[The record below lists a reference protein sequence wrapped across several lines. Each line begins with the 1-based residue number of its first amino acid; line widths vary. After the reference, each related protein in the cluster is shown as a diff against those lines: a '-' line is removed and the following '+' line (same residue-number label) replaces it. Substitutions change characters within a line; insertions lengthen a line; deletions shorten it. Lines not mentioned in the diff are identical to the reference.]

1 MSYSLMY
8 LVLPDMHSLSGISCH
23 SICQFCYSKDYVYDH
38 SFSKICNFLFLSLRS
53 NSPHA
58 MPDAMLYIHTA
69 YHLTC
74 FFISPPP
81 VWAGICRTARQSC
94 LIPYS
99 SLSCCNIPRTPLR
112 LPCSPAEVSL
122 SPEFSRQNAA
132 AAPCRKCRSYFSF
145 FCCDSS
151 FYLYKNT
158 ATCFSQANIS
168 PRSSPLIT

>member
-1 MSYSLMY
+1 MAAICCSSSVLFIPIFTFGIYLYKITPTRHVRYHSVQSL
-8 LVLPDMHSLSGISCH
+8 P
-23 SICQFCYSKDYVYDH
+23 
-38 SFSKICNFLFLSLRS
+38 
-53 NSPHA
+53 A
-58 MPDAMLYIHTA
+58 W
-69 YHLTC
+69 
-74 FFISPPP
+74 FFISSPPA
-81 VWAGICRTARQSC
+81 WAGICRTAQQGC

-99 SLSCCNIPRTPLR
+99 SLSRCNIPRTPLR

-122 SPEFSRQNAA
+122 SPEFSRQNAT